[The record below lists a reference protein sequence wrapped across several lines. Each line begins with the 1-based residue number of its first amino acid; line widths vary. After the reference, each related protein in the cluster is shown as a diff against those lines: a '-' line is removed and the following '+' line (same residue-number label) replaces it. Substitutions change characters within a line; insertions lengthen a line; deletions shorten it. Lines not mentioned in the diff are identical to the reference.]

1 MEFVD
6 LEEAKRRSG
15 LRLVVV
21 GGIPSPWSEA
31 AKGILHVER
40 VPFVLVHMTPGDGEL
55 AEWTG
60 QSSAPVAIY
69 GDEAP
74 RGGWAEILLL
84 AERLAA
90 TPSLLP
96 GDPEQRALLFGLS
109 HEICGEMGLGW
120 CRRLVGVHDSFDSDG
135 MAGYARPVAEY
146 LAGKYGYRPGEG
158 DQVRRRVREQL
169 RMLAAR
175 LHAASKAGSDYYLGD
190 SLTALDIY
198 SAAFMAIF
206 RPLPPEQCPM
216 PDALREAFGTLD
228 AETEKALDPIL
239 LEHRDIVY
247 GRHLELP
254 LQL

>member
-21 GGIPSPWSEA
+21 GGVPSPWSEA

-40 VPFVLVHMTPGDGEL
+40 IPFVVLRMAPGNGAL

-69 GDEAP
+69 DDEAP

-84 AERLAA
+84 AERLAPA
-90 TPSLLP
+90 ASLLP

-120 CRRLVGVHDSFDSDG
+120 CRRLTGVHDCFDSDG
-135 MAGYARPVAEY
+135 KEGYARPIAEY
-146 LAGKYGYRPGEG
+146 LAGRYGYRPGEG
-158 DQVRRRVREQL
+158 DEVRRRVHELL
-169 RMLAAR
+169 RMLSAR
-175 LHAASKAGSDYYLGD
+175 LHTARKAGNDYYLGD
-190 SLTALDIY
+190 SLTALDVY
-198 SAAFMAIF
+198 SAVFMALF
-206 RPLPPEQCPM
+206 RPLPTEQCAM
-216 PDALREAFGTLD
+216 PAALREAFGTLD
-228 AETEKALDPIL
+228 TETEKALDPIL
-239 LEHRDIVY
+239 IEHRDRVY
-247 GRHLELP
+247 DRHLELP
-254 LQL
+254 LSL